1 MAIGTTTAGVD
12 LSHMRQDTA
21 FDAYLRPDRGPRYR
35 DLQPM
40 TPPAEQYTAATADI
54 WVKR

>member
-21 FDAYLRPDRGPRYR
+21 FDRGPRYR